1 MPLPDAIAFV
11 DLETTGANPAKDRIT
26 EIGIIEVV
34 DGEVRQWSTLV
45 NPEADIPPFIQR
57 LTGITPDMVADAP
70 TFERLAPEVLARLK
84 GRVFAAHNARFD
96 YGFLKAAFARLD
108 MEFRAPTLCTVKLSR
123 KLFPQHHKHNLDS
136 LVERHGLYA
145 GDRHRALADAGVLH
159 QFWQRVRAEVAQE
172 TLEAAVDGLLR
183 TPHLPP
189 ELDTSNLDDLPESP
203 GVYLFFGQD
212 DVLLH
217 VGRDANLRKKVLAH
231 FNPERRGTK
240 DGALSQQVRR
250 IEWRETAGEWGAAL
264 LEARL
269 AKEGLP
275 AGQPRSAA
283 ELYTWRVNPDEEGG
297 LRPQLLSAQD
307 MVLGPNELLF
317 GLFPGERQA
326 RAALR
331 RIAQAHRLC
340 PSLLGLEEPE
350 RSGACAGYAA
360 KECRG
365 ACLGKEPVAVHGARL
380 LAALAKLRLAPWP
393 WSGPVG
399 LVETNAWTGR
409 RDIHVVDAWR
419 WLGTAHSEDNL
430 WGVLEHG
437 KPRTFDAEEYKIL
450 KKAIKAGKLEVLPL
464 APGHGFCLS
473 G

>member
-45 NPEADIPPFIQR
+45 NPEADIPIFIQR

-70 TFERLAPEVLARLK
+70 TFERLAREVLERLR

-136 LVERHGLYA
+136 VAARHGLTT
-145 GDRHRALADAGVLH
+145 GDRHRALADANVLH

-172 TLEAAVDGLLR
+172 TLEAAVDSLLR

-189 ELDTSNLDDLPESP
+189 DLDTSNLDDLPEAP
-203 GVYLFFGQD
+203 GVYLFFGAD
-212 DVLLH
+212 DVLLT
-217 VGRDANLRKKVLAH
+217 VGRDANLRKKVLAC
-231 FNPERRGTK
+231 FNPERRGAK
-240 DGALSQQVRR
+240 EGALAQQVRR

-264 LEARL
+264 LASRL
-269 AKEGLP
+269 EKERLP
-275 AGQPRSAA
+275 AAKTHSAA
-283 ELYTWRVNPDEEGG
+283 ELFTWRLNPDEEGG

-307 MVLGPNELLF
+307 MLPGPNELLF
-317 GLFPGERQA
+317 GLFPGQRQA

-331 RIAQAHRLC
+331 RMAQAHRLC

-365 ACLGKEPVAVHGARL
+365 ACLGKEPLAVHGARL

-399 LVETNAWTGR
+399 LAETNAWSGR

-419 WLGTAHSEDNL
+419 WLGTAHSEDEVWPL
-430 WGVLEHG
+430 LEHG
-437 KPRTFDAEEYKIL
+437 RPRVFDAEEYKIL
-450 KKAIKAGKLEVLPL
+450 QKSLKAGKLEVLPL
-464 APGHGFCLS
+464 APGHDFGLS